1 MLKLT
6 EKLPNL
12 RLVRQRYS
20 TIWGGASLLT
30 MLLSA
35 IKELLEMEDWTDW
48 DFVLNLSESD
58 YPVKVRAEKVS
69 NKSNIAVISDPGGAG
84 GVPLQ
89 QPGEQLRE
97 GSRQGA
103 GEVYQEAG
111 TGQDILRVRDSHVET
126 GAQDSSLR
134 GQH

>member
-1 MLKLT
+1 MTSTLLLSPAVTLSLSLIFSRKQFLYKEVEKLS

-58 YPVKVRAEKVS
+58 YPVKVR
-69 NKSNIAVISDPGGAG
+69 
-84 GVPLQ
+84 L
-89 QPGEQLRE
+89 
-97 GSRQGA
+97 
-103 GEVYQEAG
+103 
-111 TGQDILRVRDSHVET
+111 
-126 GAQDSSLR
+126 
-134 GQH
+134 